1 MLLPSEGGGR
11 VECRERC
18 VPKLDKVVG
27 VEETG
32 VDGRGTVAAET
43 VGVAVIE
50 LVVGEEFDDV
60 AMTRKVVRSKRMTSV
75 ALQAAASLSRCFVS
89 TDAFGM
95 RVCTICDQA
104 YILFDVRRCISIL

>member
-1 MLLPSEGGGR
+1 M
-11 VECRERC
+11 
-18 VPKLDKVVG
+18 PKLDKVVG

-60 AMTRKVVRSKRMTSV
+60 AMTRKVVRSKRKKQEKR
-75 ALQAAASLSRCFVS
+75 LGVS
-89 TDAFGM
+89 N
-95 RVCTICDQA
+95 QQE
-104 YILFDVRRCISIL
+104 